1 MSTVFESERF
11 VGYRVSMADRIQRG
25 RAKARA
31 KTGRRPGRESSRGAV
46 LDAARS
52 RFARYG
58 YDATTIRS
66 VAADAGVDPALVMQF
81 YGSKEGLFA
90 AAILDIH
97 TSSLES
103 MSAVLAGPR
112 SGMDERFTRA
122 YFQLWE
128 DPITGPKVQ
137 SLFRAIIGSPLA
149 TAMYRANVR
158 GTVTKSVIPSAKHL
172 RIMLAGTHLL
182 GTAITRY
189 ILEVPQLAA
198 LSIDELVRLCAPA
211 VSGHLRSSE

>member
-1 MSTVFESERF
+1 VSTR
-11 VGYRVSMADRIQRG
+11 D
-25 RAKARA
+25 
-31 KTGRRPGRESSRGAV
+31 AV
-46 LDAARS
+46 LEAARS

-58 YDATTIRS
+58 YDGTKVRD
-66 VAADAGVDPALVMQF
+66 VAADAGVDPALVMHF

-97 TSSLES
+97 TSSLEVL
-103 MSAVLAGPR
+103 SAALAGPR

-122 YFQLWE
+122 YFELWE
-128 DPITGPKVQ
+128 DPTTGPKVQ

-158 GTVTKSVIPSAKHL
+158 GTVTKSVIPSPKHL

-189 ILEVPQLAA
+189 ILEVPQIAA
-198 LSIDELVRLCAPA
+198 LSMDELVSLCAPA
-211 VSGHLRSSE
+211 ISGHLRSTE

>member
-1 MSTVFESERF
+1 
-11 VGYRVSMADRIQRG
+11 MADRIKRG
-25 RAKARA
+25 RAKAPA
-31 KTGRRPGRESSRGAV
+31 KTGRRPGGESSRGAV
-46 LDAARS
+46 LEAARS

-58 YDATTIRS
+58 YDGTTIRS
-66 VAADAGVDPALVMQF
+66 VAADAGVDPALVMHF

-97 TSSLES
+97 TSSLEA

-112 SGMDERFTRA
+112 SGMEKRFTRA
-122 YFQLWE
+122 YFELWE
-128 DPITGPKVQ
+128 DPVTGPRLQ

-158 GTVTKSVIPSAKHL
+158 GNLTKTVIPSTKHL

-189 ILEVPQLAA
+189 ILEVPQIAA
-198 LSIDELVRLCAPA
+198 LSMDELVSLCAPA
-211 VSGHLRSSE
+211 ISGHLRSTE